1 MVPEHA
7 AAFSYMMCR
16 EFFQYNQMMPR
27 VAFSFGPLMMRH
39 FFVNLQLFGISSHF
53 RRTVIVKI
61 FPGEHVP
68 GTPLDD

>member
-27 VAFSFGPLMMRH
+27 VAFSFGPLMMR
-39 FFVNLQLFGISSHF
+39 LFLSIYSF
-53 RRTVIVKI
+53 LAFLAILEER
-61 FPGEHVP
+61 
-68 GTPLDD
+68 